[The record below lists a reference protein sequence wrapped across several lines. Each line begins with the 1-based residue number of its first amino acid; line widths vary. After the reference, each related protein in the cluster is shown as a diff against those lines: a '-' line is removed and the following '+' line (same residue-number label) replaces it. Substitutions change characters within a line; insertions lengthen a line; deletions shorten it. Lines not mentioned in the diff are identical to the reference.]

1 MVAPTPSKLDI
12 RQIFQSV
19 HDESNGTLR
28 TTSQAT
34 IANADIAVAIDAATG
49 DNIAIKGAT
58 GNELVVNADG
68 SINVVTGNAVAG
80 VTKSFYNEISNV
92 VNGITTSIVTY
103 TVPTGK
109 TAVLER
115 VFVTGD
121 NIARYEIFINATKID
136 STLTY
141 FGSALNSSFDF
152 SSGYSGLGLATND
165 IVTVTVVHSRTSL
178 GNFSGRIQI
187 SEI

>member
-1 MVAPTPSKLDI
+1 MAAPTPSKLDI
-12 RQIFQSV
+12 RQIFQNV
-19 HDESNGTLR
+19 HDEASGTLR
-28 TTSQAT
+28 TTAQAT

-49 DNIAIKGAT
+49 DNVAIKDTA
-58 GNELVVNADG
+58 GNELNINPDG
-68 SINVVTGNAVAG
+68 SINVVIGTSVAG
-80 VTKSFYNEISNV
+80 VTKSFYNEIS
-92 VNGITTSIVTY
+92 GIVAGVTTSIVNY

-121 NIARYEIFINATKID
+121 NVARYEIFVNATKID
-136 STLTY
+136 STLTF

-165 IVTVTVVHSRTSL
+165 IVTVTVVHNRTSV
-178 GNFSGRIQI
+178 GSFSGRIQI